1 MTDPRVGVQSPSEP
15 IVISPIRK
23 TFLSRFP
30 GLPSLPRLQFG
41 RAGSETKI
49 TLAASTGAVMRG

>member
-30 GLPSLPRLQFG
+30 SLPRLQFG
-41 RAGSETKI
+41 RGW
-49 TLAASTGAVMRG
+49 